1 MIHSLVL
8 AFAAIVGSSL
18 GQADSRSAVPN
29 KSDLVE
35 SERIVKSIFKADYAK
50 TKAADRAALAAKLL
64 EQAADSKDDLKAKYV
79 LLREA
84 RDVAAK
90 AGDHEVYLKAADE
103 MAANY
108 QISAAEARVAGID
121 ALVAGVTGADSARDA
136 GLALLDAVDGALGVG
151 EFDAAQ
157 KLLRGTEA
165 LGRRSGVA
173 PLTAAIGLRAKSLTQ
188 LRKDYEKIAEAQ
200 KKLET
205 MPTDGPANLLFG
217 KFLCFVKND
226 WENGLPRL
234 VLGNDD
240 GLRTAAEK
248 DSKAATGAAN
258 DKVDAGETWS
268 KLAADLDPLEKSNL
282 QSRAL
287 HWYRESLA
295 DSTGLAK
302 ALVEKRIDELSK
314 AAPAAA
320 GDSLAKWTAIK
331 NAIKGSNLKDWE
343 IVGGTFSQKTYREVP
358 PAGAVLIGFRYSAT
372 TNNRMPDFFQAIYR
386 GPKGE
391 FNGAPAGAV
400 NARTPI
406 LVTKAKTGYAVGAI
420 FTRGGGWLDAVQ
432 PIFMKMTPTGVDP
445 NDSYKG
451 PYFGGEGGTAATM
464 GGDGNFIVGIHGK
477 IDANNGRLQAISA
490 VTMTNNETV
499 SPTTKKKRTN

>member
-1 MIHSLVL
+1 MHSLILGVAVL
-8 AFAAIVGSSL
+8 VGSGL
-18 GQADSRSAVPN
+18 AQADTRAPVPN

-35 SERIVKSIFKADYAK
+35 SEKLVKSLFKADFAK

-64 EQAADSKDDLKAKYV
+64 EQAADSKDDLNARYV

-108 QISAAEARVAGID
+108 IVSVAEAKAAGVD
-121 ALVAGVTGADSARDA
+121 VLVAGVSGADSARDA
-136 GLALLDAVDGALGVG
+136 GQALLDTVDVALSAG

-157 KLLRGTEA
+157 KLLRGTEI
-165 LGRRSGVA
+165 LGRKSGVA
-173 PLTAAIGLRAKSLTQ
+173 PLTTAIGFRTKSLVA
-188 LRKDYEKIAEAQ
+188 LRKEYEKIADAQ
-200 KKLET
+200 KKLEST
-205 MPTDGPANLLFG
+205 PTDGAANLLVG

-234 VLGNDD
+234 VLGSDD
-240 GLRTAAEK
+240 GLRAAAEK
-248 DSKAATGAAN
+248 DSKAATGAGT
-258 DKVDAGETWS
+258 DKVEAGESWI
-268 KLAADLDPLEKSNL
+268 KLAANLDPLQKSNL
-282 QSRAL
+282 DGRAL
-287 HWYRESLA
+287 HWFRESLA
-295 DSTGLAK
+295 DVTGLAK
-302 ALVEKRIDELSK
+302 VKVEKRIEDLTKST
-314 AAPAAA
+314 PAAA
-320 GDSLAKWTAIK
+320 GENLARWTTIK
-331 NAIKGSNLKDWE
+331 NAVKDNNLKDWQ
-343 IVGGTFSQKTYREVP
+343 IVGGAFSQKTFREVP
-358 PAGAVLIGFRYSAT
+358 PTGAVLVGFRYSAT
-372 TNNRMPDFFQAIYR
+372 LNNRIPDFFQAIYL

-391 FNGAPAGAV
+391 FNGAPAGLI

-432 PIFMKMTPTGVDP
+432 PIFMKMTATGVDP

-477 IDANNGRLQAISA
+477 IDSNNGRIQAISA
-490 VTMTNNETV
+490 VTMMNNEV
-499 SPTTKKKRTN
+499 AVVPTKKKGTN